1 MSWVLKPGK
10 LPPPTAK
17 PLQVT
22 NMQDLDVVILA
33 AGKGTRMR
41 SQTPKVLHTLA
52 GKSMVQHVLDTAS
65 GLTPT
70 RTHVVIGHGADQL
83 REALAESAVTFA
95 VQEEQKGTGHAVAQA
110 QPQLGNGNVLV
121 LYGDVPMIRRES
133 LMALLSHVD
142 EQHMGLLTVTLED
155 PSGYGRIVRNDDG
168 EAVAIIE
175 QKDASADQL
184 AITECNTGIMAMT
197 STQLKRWLPQ
207 LSAENAQGEYYL
219 TDVIAMAANEGI
231 KVCTAQPAS
240 AVEVEGVNNRS
251 QMARLERAYQLQQ
264 AEALMSEG
272 VALAD
277 PARIDIRGKLTCGHD
292 VFIDVGCVFEGD
304 VELGEGVRVG
314 PYCVIKNSTIGAE
327 SVIDS
332 HSVIDTTVA
341 AGLNHVGPF
350 ARLRPG
356 TRLAVKAKVGNFV
369 ETKNADVGEGS
380 KINHL
385 SYVGDARLGRDVN
398 VGAGTI
404 TCNYDGVNK
413 HRTEIGDNAFIGSNS
428 ALVAPVTVG
437 KGATIGAGSTIAK
450 DVAEHALA
458 VTRSRQ
464 LEKLDWPRPVKKA
477 K

>member
-1 MSWVLKPGK
+1 MHE
-10 LPPPTAK
+10 
-17 PLQVT
+17 
-22 NMQDLDVVILA
+22 LDIVILA

-52 GKSMVQHVLDTAS
+52 GKPMVQHVLDTAS
-65 GLTPT
+65 ALQPD

-83 REALAESAVTFA
+83 REALSDSAIQFA
-95 VQEEQKGTGHAVAQA
+95 VQAEQKGTGHAVAQA
-110 QPQLGNGNVLV
+110 VEHLGIGKVLI
-121 LYGDVPMIRRES
+121 LYGDVPLLQRES
-133 LMALLSHVD
+133 LVELLAHVD

-155 PSGYGRIVRNDDG
+155 PSGYGRIVRNDAGD
-168 EAVAIIE
+168 AVAIVE
-175 QKDASADQL
+175 QKDANSEQL
-184 AITECNTGIMAMT
+184 AINECNTGIMAMT
-197 STQLKRWLPQ
+197 SAQLKRWLPQ
-207 LSAENAQGEYYL
+207 LSSENAQGEYYL
-219 TDVIAMAANEGI
+219 TDVIAMAAEEGI
-231 KVCTAQPAS
+231 KVRTAQPAT
-240 AVEVEGVNNRS
+240 AVEVEGVNNRA
-251 QMARLERAYQLQQ
+251 QMARLERVYQQQ
-264 AEALMSEG
+264 LADKLMEQG

-277 PARIDIRGKLTCGHD
+277 PSRIDVRGKLTCGHD
-292 VFIDVGCVFEGD
+292 VFIDIGCVFEGD

-327 SVIDS
+327 SVIDT
-332 HSVIDTTVA
+332 HSVIDGTVA
-341 AGLNHVGPF
+341 AGHNQIGPF

-413 HRTEIGDNAFIGSNS
+413 HRTDIGDNAFIGSNT
-428 ALVAPVTVG
+428 ALVAPVSVG
-437 KGATIGAGSTIAK
+437 KGATVGAGSTIAK
-450 DVAEHALA
+450 DVTDYALA

-464 LEKLDWPRPVKKA
+464 LEKSDWPRPTKLT
-477 K
+477 

>member
-1 MSWVLKPGK
+1 MHE
-10 LPPPTAK
+10 
-17 PLQVT
+17 
-22 NMQDLDVVILA
+22 LDIVILA

-52 GKSMVQHVLDTAS
+52 GKPMVQHVLDTAS
-65 GLTPT
+65 ALQPD

-83 REALAESAVTFA
+83 REALSDSAIQFA
-95 VQEEQKGTGHAVAQA
+95 VQAEQKGTGHAVAQA
-110 QPQLGNGNVLV
+110 EEHLGIGKVLI
-121 LYGDVPMIRRES
+121 LYGDVPLLQRES
-133 LMALLSHVD
+133 LVELLAHVD

-155 PSGYGRIVRNDDG
+155 PSGYGRIVRNDAGD
-168 EAVAIIE
+168 AVAIVE
-175 QKDASADQL
+175 QKDANSEQL
-184 AITECNTGIMAMT
+184 AINECNTGIMAMT
-197 STQLKRWLPQ
+197 SAQLKRWLPQ
-207 LSAENAQGEYYL
+207 LSSENAQGEYYL
-219 TDVIAMAANEGI
+219 TDVIAMAAEEGI
-231 KVCTAQPAS
+231 KVRTAQPAT
-240 AVEVEGVNNRS
+240 AVEVEGVNNRA
-251 QMARLERAYQLQQ
+251 QMARLERVYQQQ
-264 AEALMSEG
+264 LADKLMEQG

-277 PARIDIRGKLTCGHD
+277 PSRIDVRGKLTCGHD
-292 VFIDVGCVFEGD
+292 VFIDIGCVFEGD

-327 SVIDS
+327 SVIDT
-332 HSVIDTTVA
+332 HSVIDGTVA
-341 AGLNHVGPF
+341 AGHNQIGPF

-413 HRTEIGDNAFIGSNS
+413 HRTDIGDNAFIGSNT
-428 ALVAPVTVG
+428 ALVAPVSVG
-437 KGATIGAGSTIAK
+437 KGATVGAGSTIAK
-450 DVAEHALA
+450 DVTDYALA

-464 LEKLDWPRPVKKA
+464 LEKSDWPRPTKLT
-477 K
+477 

>member
-1 MSWVLKPGK
+1 MHE
-10 LPPPTAK
+10 
-17 PLQVT
+17 
-22 NMQDLDVVILA
+22 LDIVILA

-52 GKSMVQHVLDTAS
+52 GKPMVQHVLDTAS
-65 GLTPT
+65 ALQPD

-83 REALAESAVTFA
+83 REALSDSAIQFA
-95 VQEEQKGTGHAVAQA
+95 VQAKQKGTGHAVAQA
-110 QPQLGNGNVLV
+110 VEHLGIGKVLI
-121 LYGDVPMIRRES
+121 LYGDVPLLQRES
-133 LMALLSHVD
+133 LVELLAHVD

-155 PSGYGRIVRNDDG
+155 PSGYGRIVRNDAGD
-168 EAVAIIE
+168 AVAIVE
-175 QKDASADQL
+175 QKDANSEQL
-184 AITECNTGIMAMT
+184 AINECNTGIMAMT
-197 STQLKRWLPQ
+197 SAQLKRWLPQ
-207 LSAENAQGEYYL
+207 LSSENAQGEYYL
-219 TDVIAMAANEGI
+219 TDVIAMAAEEGI
-231 KVCTAQPAS
+231 KVRTAQPAT
-240 AVEVEGVNNRS
+240 AVEVEGVNNRA
-251 QMARLERAYQLQQ
+251 QMARLERVYQQQ
-264 AEALMSEG
+264 LADKLMEQG

-277 PARIDIRGKLTCGHD
+277 PSRIDVRGKLTCGHD
-292 VFIDVGCVFEGD
+292 VFIDIGCVFEGD

-327 SVIDS
+327 SVIDT
-332 HSVIDTTVA
+332 HSVIDGTVA
-341 AGLNHVGPF
+341 AGHNQIGPF

-413 HRTEIGDNAFIGSNS
+413 HRTDIGDNAFIGSNT
-428 ALVAPVTVG
+428 ALVAPVSVG
-437 KGATIGAGSTIAK
+437 KGATVGAGSTIAK
-450 DVAEHALA
+450 DVTDYALA

-464 LEKLDWPRPVKKA
+464 LEKSDWPRPTKLT
-477 K
+477 

>member
-1 MSWVLKPGK
+1 
-10 LPPPTAK
+10 
-17 PLQVT
+17 
-22 NMQDLDVVILA
+22 MQELDIVILA

-52 GKSMVQHVLDTAS
+52 GKPMVEHVLETAS
-65 GLTPT
+65 GLCPD
-70 RTHVVIGHGADQL
+70 RTHVVIGHGAEQL
-83 REALAESAVTFA
+83 REALADSGVNFA
-95 VQEEQKGTGHAVAQA
+95 VQAEQKGTGHAVAQA
-110 QPQLGNGNVLV
+110 LEHLGSGKVAI
-121 LYGDVPMIRRES
+121 LYGDVPLLQRES
-133 LMALLSHVD
+133 LRELLSHVD
-142 EQHMGLLTVTLED
+142 EQHMGLLTVSLD
-155 PSGYGRIVRNDDG
+155 NPSGYGRIVRNDAGD
-168 EAVAIIE
+168 AVAIVE
-175 QKDASADQL
+175 QKDANSAQL

-197 STQLKRWLPQ
+197 SAQLKRWLPQ

-219 TDVIAMAANEGI
+219 TDVIAMAADEGI
-231 KVCTAQPAS
+231 KVCTAQPAT
-240 AVEVEGVNNRS
+240 AVEVEGVNNRA
-251 QMARLERAYQLQQ
+251 QMARLERAYQQQ
-264 AEALMSEG
+264 LADKLMEQG

-277 PARIDIRGKLTCGHD
+277 PARLDVRGRLSCGHD

-304 VELGEGVRVG
+304 VELGEGVRIG

-327 SVIDS
+327 SVVDT
-332 HSVIDTTVA
+332 HSVIDSTVA
-341 AGLNHVGPF
+341 AGLNQIGPF

-404 TCNYDGVNK
+404 TCNYDGANK
-413 HRTEIGDNAFIGSNS
+413 HLTEIGDNAFIGSNT

-450 DVAEHALA
+450 DVTDYALA
-458 VTRSRQ
+458 VTRGRQ
-464 LEKLDWPRPVKKA
+464 LEKIDWLRPSKRSEA
-477 K
+477 